1 MNHRVLIFFAV
12 LLWAGSLAAADD
24 KSSASPARTKPP
36 KLSEILF
43 DAGHFKAALGKKAL
57 LTVDHSTGKVSPTL
71 LQDIAAAGLNEST
84 QFYPFPSEGIQPEP
98 KKREVPE
105 YPAHLR
111 RKGVDGS
118 ARLLILIG
126 ADGKV
131 GAIYCA
137 NSTHRDFALASAEAL
152 VRWRFSPATI
162 QGTAV
167 PVVVF
172 QTMDF
177 DS

>member
-1 MNHRVLIFFAV
+1 MNRNLFGFLFALILAV
-12 LLWAGSLAAADD
+12 SLAAADEG
-24 KSSASPARTKPP
+24 PAPTKTRTKAP
-36 KLSEILF
+36 KLSEIIF
-43 DAGHFKAALGKKAL
+43 DAQHFKVALGNKAL
-57 LTVDHSTGKVSPTL
+57 LIVDRSTGKVSAEL
-71 LQDIAAAGLNEST
+71 VRDIAAAGLNESI

-98 KKREVPE
+98 KKREAPA
-105 YPAHLR
+105 YPGHLR
-111 RKGVDGS
+111 RKSVDGS

-131 GAIYCA
+131 SAIYCSHA
-137 NSTHRDFALASAEAL
+137 THPDFALASAEAL
-152 VRWRFSPATI
+152 IRWRFSPATI

-167 PVVVF
+167 PIVVV